1 MSDSLTGLL
10 FCSFCVAAYYWYH
23 HRKAV
28 MDHERLTR
36 RLPPDKAPDWAQATP
51 AVGTGFVGDPFA
63 HCSSGVRRPYVVYQG
78 ELREVLHRKGV
89 GPDVC
94 CTLRPQSKG
103 GARLKVTVPK
113 DRLLWI
119 DKPNRGD

>member
-1 MSDSLTGLL
+1 MSDGLTGLL
-10 FCSFCVAAYYWYH
+10 FCCFCVTAYYWYH

-28 MDHERLTR
+28 MDHERITR
-36 RLPPDKAPDWAQATP
+36 KLPDKVPDWAQAAPT
-51 AVGTGFVGDPFA
+51 VGMGFVGDPFA
-63 HCSSGVRRPYVVYQG
+63 HCSGGVRRPYVVYQG

-89 GPDVC
+89 GEDVC